1 MPTVVIDVL
10 TSVMIKGIT
19 SDLSGITLST
29 VSSELGGKSSL
40 SPTGHFPQPGLLGK
54 LGSLQGQVSMTG
66 QEECGLGPLVPQRS
80 SPSQSSLLCF
90 INCLTLINVLAL

>member
-1 MPTVVIDVL
+1 MVIDVL

-29 VSSELGGKSSL
+29 VSSELGGTTGKSSL

>member
-1 MPTVVIDVL
+1 MVIDAL
-10 TSVMIKGIT
+10 TSIMVKSMT

-29 VSSELGGKSSL
+29 VSSELGKSSL
-40 SPTGHFPQPGLLGK
+40 SPTEHFPQPGLLVRVTS
-54 LGSLQGQVSMTG
+54 GSGLYDG

-90 INCLTLINVLAL
+90 INSASLW

>member
-10 TSVMIKGIT
+10 TSVMVKGIT

-29 VSSELGGKSSL
+29 VSSELGGTTGKFSL
-40 SPTGHFPQPGLLGK
+40 WIAGEVRVTSGSGLYD
-54 LGSLQGQVSMTG
+54 GQK
-66 QEECGLGPLVPQRS
+66 ECGLGPLVPQRS
-80 SPSQSSLLCF
+80 SPSQPSLLCF

>member
-10 TSVMIKGIT
+10 TSVMVKGIT

-29 VSSELGGKSSL
+29 VSSELGGTTGKFSL

-54 LGSLQGQVSMTG
+54 LGSLQGQVSMTAR
-66 QEECGLGPLVPQRS
+66 RS
-80 SPSQSSLLCF
+80 VGWDLLSLNGHLLHSQVYS
-90 INCLTLINVLAL
+90 VL